1 MDFNVDQQSSHTG
14 KKRLTSNMC
23 WTELTTTIQKK
34 ILTVDINR
42 HLNGEKLLMFTSDQN
57 QNQNAKNI

>member
-1 MDFNVDQQSSHTG
+1 MDFNVDQQSSPTG
-14 KKRLTSNMC
+14 KKRLTLNMC

-57 QNQNAKNI
+57 

>member
-1 MDFNVDQQSSHTG
+1 MDFNVDQQSSHMG

-42 HLNGEKLLMFTSDQN
+42 HLNGEKVLMFTSDQN
-57 QNQNAKNI
+57 

>member
-1 MDFNVDQQSSHTG
+1 MG

-34 ILTVDINR
+34 MLIVDINR
-42 HLNGEKLLMFTSDQN
+42 HINGKNVSMFNSDQN
-57 QNQNAKNI
+57 KNQNAKNI